1 MAASEPYHRPVQISH
16 FLKKPIIKNKEDLD
30 EYVTKNQIEKLL
42 DEKINELKERE
53 YWLLVRLGSIKK
65 AQMDLIRL
73 RDPLEKRGRI
83 QEYAKKAVEKEKEI
97 NRKEQD
103 IKLNNKQVK
112 QLKEMISLIGEK
124 YREIEP
130 ADDSWVLLGGRIRK
144 SKIRKTRKSKNTQI
158 KNTQNTQIKK

>member
-144 SKIRKTRKSKNTQI
+144 SKIRKTRKSKKHANQ
-158 KNTQNTQIKK
+158 KYAKHAN